1 MHGINA
7 CSYQFKDE
15 SFLILRAFF
24 HEDIDI
30 RLVCSG
36 IVHLHSGKQFI
47 YGNAEGIDDTDD
59 GFQTGLPLC
68 ILNVAYVGNG
78 KIRLF
83 RKFCL

>member
-7 CSYQFKDE
+7 CFYQFKDE
-15 SFLILRAFF
+15 PFLIFRAFF
-24 HEDIDI
+24 HENIDI

-59 GFQTGLPLC
+59 GLQTGFPFC

-78 KIRLF
+78 EFRFF
-83 RKFCL
+83 RKLCL